1 MENIKENQT
10 LLTAVFQNTSTAIQ
24 SIENSLN
31 EMDNL
36 TFINELVEQLNN
48 YKRLSVETEKLASKM
63 NLEIKDNNGFE
74 KARLWTS
81 IKLNTLFDKSERQFA
96 EMFYVGTTMG
106 IINMIE
112 AIEDGRNSESA
123 CVQKANELLKLEEKN
138 LDLFRKYLKVTP
150 TETAK
155 INENQ

>member
-36 TFINELVEQLNN
+36 NFINELVEQLNN
-48 YKRLSVETEKLASKM
+48 YKRLSLETEKLASKM
-63 NLEIKDNNGFE
+63 NLDIKDNNGFE

-112 AIEDGRNSESA
+112 AIEDGRDSEYA
-123 CVQKANELLKLEEKN
+123 CLLKANELLKLEEKN
-138 LDLFRKYLKVTP
+138 LELFKRYLKVTP
-150 TETAK
+150 ENVAK
-155 INENQ
+155 INEN